1 MKMGISFYVIEP
13 TMEQEHYGWM
23 VVVGGLSQQE
33 AKSNAVYSTNDI
45 IWYQPLR

>member
-1 MKMGISFYVIEP
+1 MKMGIAFYVIEP
-13 TMEQEHYGWM
+13 TMEHYGWM
-23 VVVGGLSQQE
+23 VVGGLSQQE